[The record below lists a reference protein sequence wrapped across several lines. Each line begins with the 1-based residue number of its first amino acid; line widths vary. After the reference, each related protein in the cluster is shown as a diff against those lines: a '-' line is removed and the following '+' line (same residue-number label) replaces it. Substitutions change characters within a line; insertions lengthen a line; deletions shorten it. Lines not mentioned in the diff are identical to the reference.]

1 MTFSTNIGFYFWQ
14 KKAVTD
20 FIMVIL
26 LIGMLRNINVSMF
39 TFGIP
44 SLFFTIFGLFKQTFQ
59 FLQQIYVKN
68 VHPWES
74 NPWPS
79 EHKLNCVNKQKIE
92 NKLKQLKLVKII
104 F

>member
-26 LIGMLRNINVSMF
+26 LIGMLRNIIVSMF

-44 SLFFTIFGLFKQTFQ
+44 SLFFIIFRLFKQTLH
-59 FLQQIYVKN
+59 FLQQIYAVGTI
-68 VHPWES
+68 P
-74 NPWPS
+74 
-79 EHKLNCVNKQKIE
+79 
-92 NKLKQLKLVKII
+92 
-104 F
+104 